1 LHALQAAVTPLS
13 EADRQMIM
21 ALGRHFRE
29 LWFNDD
35 CSMALKKKIIRIL
48 IREIIVSLDDDTQ
61 DLTFMIHWQ
70 GGCHTTMSM
79 KKPLSGAIKY
89 KTPEQDIELI
99 RNLSVRCDDGEIA
112 RVLSKLGRTTARG
125 KRWNQTRVAYTRK
138 QYGIPAADKAHLDQ
152 NILSLGQAVKYTGVS
167 DTTLMQRMNK
177 AILPYHQVAP
187 YAPLEIN
194 KNDLDSDPVRSILEH
209 LKATG
214 VLVLEGVSLPRQ
226 ESLFQ

>member
-1 LHALQAAVTPLS
+1 
-13 EADRQMIM
+13 
-21 ALGRHFRE
+21 
-29 LWFNDD
+29 
-35 CSMALKKKIIRIL
+35 MALKKKIIRIL
-48 IREIIVSLDDDTQ
+48 IREIMVSLDDDTQ

-89 KTPEQDIELI
+89 KTPEQDIAMI

-138 QYGIPAADKAHLDQ
+138 QYGIAAVDKAHLDP

-167 DTTLMQRMNK
+167 DTTLMKLMNK
-177 AILPYHQVAP
+177 DILPCHQVAP
-187 YAPLEIN
+187 YAPLEL
-194 KNDLDSDPVRSILEH
+194 NDH
-209 LKATG
+209 QLKAGGFKNFRRT
-214 VLVLEGVSLPRQ
+214 
-226 ESLFQ
+226 

>member
-1 LHALQAAVTPLS
+1 LS

-29 LWFNDD
+29 LWFSDD
-35 CSMALKKKIIRIL
+35 CSMARKKKIIRIL
-48 IREIIVSLDDDTQ
+48 IREIMVSLDDDTQ
-61 DLTFMIHWQ
+61 DLTCMMHWQ
-70 GGCHTTMSM
+70 GGCHTTISM

-89 KTPEQDIELI
+89 KTSVQDIALI

-138 QYGIPAADKAHLDQ
+138 QYGIPAADKAHLDPH
-152 NILSLGQAVKYTGVS
+152 IVSLGQAVKYTGVS
-167 DTTLMQRMNK
+167 DTTLMKLMNK
-177 AILPYHQVAP
+177 DILPCHQVAP

-194 KNDLDSDPVRSILEH
+194 KRDLDSDPVRSILEH
-209 LKATG
+209 LKTTG